1 MAEPESSEDGRDRA
15 WRRLLR
21 SARCWISSDELLTG
35 FTATESRAPEIRT
48 FFVSTI
54 SAALVAWDV
63 AFNLGAFHTLFFTR
77 RHQLAVV
84 LFVVVLGVIVL
95 RRQVHVHWW
104 LLVILATPMIWVFF
118 RLLVPRDRSNEVID
132 TIDGGFLVAMVMLYP
147 IVFWIVLRL
156 VAPDYFAIPNLRLKI
171 ASVAIVL
178 ALATLGYAV
187 GELNYRFLSCSE
199 FAVSGSDLPVDCAD
213 G

>member
-1 MAEPESSEDGRDRA
+1 MTEPEPSKDGTERS
-15 WRRLLR
+15 WLTPLR
-21 SARCWISSDELLTG
+21 SAWSWLSSDDILTG
-35 FTATESRAPEIRT
+35 FAGSESRAPEIRT

-54 SAALVAWDV
+54 GAALVAWDV
-63 AFNLGAFHTLFFTR
+63 AFNLGAFHTLFFAR

-118 RLLVPRDRSNEVID
+118 RLLVPRDGSNGVAD
-132 TIDGGFLVAMVMLYP
+132 TSDGGFLIAMVMLYP

-171 ASVAIVL
+171 MSVAIVL
-178 ALATLGYAV
+178 ILAALGYAV
-187 GELNYRFLSCSE
+187 GELNYRFLSCNE
-199 FAVSGSDLPVDCAD
+199 FAVSGNDLPADCND